1 MVSPYAGI
9 TTTISNSITDAVAS
23 TISITGL
30 NLSNSDIIIGDY
42 LQVDDEVVRV
52 QNTVPPGSSTV
63 TVYRGVL
70 GTKATSH
77 TVGSLIKRIKP
88 FSTELRRHSII
99 RASGHTFEYVG
110 FGPGNYSTAFPDK
123 QDRSISADEELLAQ
137 SNKRAGGINFY
148 TGMND
153 KGISYSGNKKL
164 STITGREEIFD
175 TPVRTITGEDI
186 LSEPAINVITPVEG
200 TFARS
205 IKVEG
210 GPDNKTTSEFN
221 GPIIVNNKLT
231 INSSKGLESNSLFL
245 QGDATVSRNYTVGI
259 SVPVLAGNP
268 GNVIWKANPSQG
280 GTWGYVYTTDNEW
293 RAMSP
298 ISLDRDLSIF
308 TFDKVGV
315 GTTTPGLNTLQVGSG
330 TSLFAVDGD
339 GVGIGTTAN
348 GISLRIIGDINTSG
362 VITATKFDGDGSLLT
377 SVNVSAAGWTNITGS
392 DAILYNTDLNEVG
405 IGTSV
410 GTGADVTI
418 GAVGASGTS
427 LFVNGEARFAGI
439 VTANDVIITGFTT
452 VTGDYAIEN
461 TGGQITVGIVT
472 TTDLVIGTALTTTSN
487 KIGIGTGVARTLL
500 DVQGVLRT
508 TALSEN
514 VDTSDI
520 DISSGIGN
528 YKVVLDLGNSSVFD
542 LTLDNNV
549 DKFELINIPTD
560 GGTFTIKLTQ
570 DTTGGRTVDIDDFN
584 TNTPAN
590 IPVYWPGGVVPTMTS
605 TASKTD
611 IYSFKFFDGSS
622 ITTAGLYGVIGGQ
635 NFS

>member
-1 MVSPYAGI
+1 M
-9 TTTISNSITDAVAS
+9 
-23 TISITGL
+23 
-30 NLSNSDIIIGDY
+30 
-42 LQVDDEVVRV
+42 
-52 QNTVPPGSSTV
+52 
-63 TVYRGVL
+63 
-70 GTKATSH
+70 
-77 TVGSLIKRIKP
+77 
-88 FSTELRRHSII
+88 
-99 RASGHTFEYVG
+99 
-110 FGPGNYSTAFPDK
+110 
-123 QDRSISADEELLAQ
+123 
-137 SNKRAGGINFY
+137 
-148 TGMND
+148 
-153 KGISYSGNKKL
+153 
-164 STITGREEIFD
+164 
-175 TPVRTITGEDI
+175 
-186 LSEPAINVITPVEG
+186 
-200 TFARS
+200 
-205 IKVEG
+205 
-210 GPDNKTTSEFN
+210 
-221 GPIIVNNKLT
+221 
-231 INSSKGLESNSLFL
+231 FL

-280 GTWGYVYTTDNEW
+280 GTWGYVYTTDNAW

-298 ISLDRDLSIF
+298 ISLERDSSVF
-308 TFDKVGV
+308 TFDQLGIA
-315 GTTTPGLNTLQVGSG
+315 TNTPGLNLLQVGSG

-348 GISLRIIGDINTSG
+348 GSALRVIGDINVSG
-362 VITATKFDGDGSLLT
+362 VVTATKFDGDGSLLT
-377 SVNVSAAGWTNITGS
+377 SVNVSAAGWTNITG
-392 DAILYNTDLNEVG
+392 ATPILYNTDLNEVG

-410 GTGADVTI
+410 ATGSKVTI

-439 VTANDVIITGFTT
+439 VTANNVTITGFTT
-452 VTGDYAIEN
+452 ITGDYAIEN
-461 TGGQITVGIVT
+461 TSGQITAGIVT

-520 DISSGIGN
+520 DVSSGVGN

-605 TASKTD
+605 AASKTD

-622 ITTAGLYGVIGGQ
+622 ITTAGLYGVVGGQ

>member
-1 MVSPYAGI
+1 MQESQQPFPILLLMQLA
-9 TTTISNSITDAVAS
+9 T

-52 QNTVPPGSSTV
+52 QNTVAPGSSAV

-137 SNKRAGGINFY
+137 SNKRSGGINFY

-210 GPDNKTTSEFN
+210 GPDNKTISEFN

-231 INSSKGLESNSLFL
+231 INSNKGLESNSLFL

-259 SVPVLAGNP
+259 SVPILAGNP

-280 GTWGYVYTTDNEW
+280 GTWGYVYTTDNAW

-298 ISLDRDLSIF
+298 ISLERDLSIF

-315 GTTTPGLNTLQVGSG
+315 GTTTPGVNTLQVGSG

-348 GISLRIIGDINTSG
+348 GYTL
-362 VITATKFDGDGSLLT
+362 
-377 SVNVSAAGWTNITGS
+377 NV
-392 DAILYNTDLNEVG
+392 V
-405 IGTSV
+405 
-410 GTGADVTI
+410 
-418 GAVGASGTS
+418 
-427 LFVNGEARFAGI
+427 
-439 VTANDVIITGFTT
+439 
-452 VTGDYAIEN
+452 
-461 TGGQITVGIVT
+461 
-472 TTDLVIGTALTTTSN
+472 
-487 KIGIGTGVARTLL
+487 
-500 DVQGVLRT
+500 
-508 TALSEN
+508 
-514 VDTSDI
+514 
-520 DISSGIGN
+520 
-528 YKVVLDLGNSSVFD
+528 GNSIFLV
-542 LTLDNNV
+542 L
-549 DKFELINIPTD
+549 
-560 GGTFTIKLTQ
+560 
-570 DTTGGRTVDIDDFN
+570 
-584 TNTPAN
+584 
-590 IPVYWPGGVVPTMTS
+590 
-605 TASKTD
+605 
-611 IYSFKFFDGSS
+611 
-622 ITTAGLYGVIGGQ
+622 
-635 NFS
+635 

>member
-1 MVSPYAGI
+1 
-9 TTTISNSITDAVAS
+9 
-23 TISITGL
+23 
-30 NLSNSDIIIGDY
+30 
-42 LQVDDEVVRV
+42 
-52 QNTVPPGSSTV
+52 
-63 TVYRGVL
+63 
-70 GTKATSH
+70 
-77 TVGSLIKRIKP
+77 
-88 FSTELRRHSII
+88 
-99 RASGHTFEYVG
+99 
-110 FGPGNYSTAFPDK
+110 
-123 QDRSISADEELLAQ
+123 
-137 SNKRAGGINFY
+137 
-148 TGMND
+148 MND

-210 GPDNKTTSEFN
+210 GPDNKTISEFN

-231 INSSKGLESNSLFL
+231 INSNKGLESNSLFL

-298 ISLDRDLSIF
+298 ISLERDSSIF

-315 GTTTPGLNTLQVGSG
+315 GTTTPGVNTFQVGSG
-330 TSLFAVDGD
+330 TSLFSVDGD

-348 GISLRIIGDINTSG
+348 GSALRVIGDINVSG
-362 VITATKFDGDGSLLT
+362 VVTATKFDGDGSLLT
-377 SVNVSAAGWTNITGS
+377 SVNVSAAGWTNITG
-392 DAILYNTDLNEVG
+392 ATPILYNTDLNEVG

-410 GTGADVTI
+410 ATGSKVTI
-418 GAVGASGTS
+418 GAVGDVGTS
-427 LFVNGEARFAGI
+427 LFVNGKARFAGNI
-439 VTANDVIITGFTT
+439 NANDIAVTGITTI
-452 VTGDYAIEN
+452 TGDYDIQNA
-461 TGGQITVGIVT
+461 GGQITAGIVT

-520 DISSGIGN
+520 DVSSGVGN

-611 IYSFKFFDGSS
+611 IYSFKFFDGSAL
-622 ITTAGLYGVIGGQ
+622 TTKGIYGVVGGQ